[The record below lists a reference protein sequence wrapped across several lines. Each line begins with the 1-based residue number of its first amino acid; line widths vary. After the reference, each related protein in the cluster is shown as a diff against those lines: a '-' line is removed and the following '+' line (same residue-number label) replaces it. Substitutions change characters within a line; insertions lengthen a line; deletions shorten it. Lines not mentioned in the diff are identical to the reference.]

1 VHADKSPLIGRGARH
16 AGDRERTGVRGQ
28 HRIGAQHGGGAFKDF
43 ELDVLALGGGLD
55 DDVGRAMGAISATGV
70 IASRIAPARASSIF
84 PLATNRL
91 NALPI
96 PALPCSARV
105 RLTSDR
111 NTTLC
116 PVCAAVW
123 AMPTPI

>member
-1 VHADKSPLIGRGARH
+1 
-16 AGDRERTGVRGQ
+16 
-28 HRIGAQHGGGAFKDF
+28 
-43 ELDVLALGGGLD
+43 
-55 DDVGRAMGAISATGV
+55 MGAISATGV

-105 RLTSDR
+105 RLTSD
-111 NTTLC
+111 NTLC

-123 AMPTPI
+123 AIPTPI